1 MASNPAG
8 EEAALLNRQVLLLAA
23 EEEWQQVADVV
34 ARRDALLARL
44 PVEDR
49 EKALCA
55 ARACTEKLNDLAQA
69 AKARC
74 GEQLATLRQGRRAA
88 ASYRA
93 NL

>member
-8 EEAALLNRQVLLLAA
+8 EEVARLNQQMLLLAA
-23 EEEWQQVADVV
+23 EEEWQRVPDVV
-34 ARRDALLARL
+34 TRRDALLARL

-49 EKALCA
+49 ESALCA
-55 ARACTEKLNDLAQA
+55 ARACTDTLNALAQA

>member
-1 MASNPAG
+1 MASHPAG
-8 EEAALLNRQVLLLAA
+8 EEVALLNQQVLLLAA
-23 EEEWQQVADVV
+23 EEEWQQVAELVT
-34 ARRDALLARL
+34 RRDALLARL
-44 PVEDR
+44 RAEDR
-49 EKALCA
+49 ESALRA

-74 GEQLATLRQGRRAA
+74 GEQLATLRQGRRAT

>member
-1 MASNPAG
+1 MAPHPAG
-8 EEAALLNRQVLLLAA
+8 EEVAVLNQQVLLLAA

-34 ARRDALLARL
+34 TRRDALLARL

-49 EKALCA
+49 ESALRA
-55 ARACTEKLNDLAQA
+55 ACACTEKLNDLAQA